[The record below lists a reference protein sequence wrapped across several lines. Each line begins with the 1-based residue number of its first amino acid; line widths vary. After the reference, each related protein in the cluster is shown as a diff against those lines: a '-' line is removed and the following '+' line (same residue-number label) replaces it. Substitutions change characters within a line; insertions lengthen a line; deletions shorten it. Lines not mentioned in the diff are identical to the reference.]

1 MSTQREGT
9 HHARRQLELDLI
21 LSTPPTR
28 RKGAPHARRQLELD
42 LILSTPPPA
51 GKEHPMRGDSWS

>member
-9 HHARRQLELDLI
+9 H
-21 LSTPPTR
+21 
-28 RKGAPHARRQLELD
+28 HARRQLELD

>member
-28 RKGAPHARRQLELD
+28 RKGAPHARRQLELN
-42 LILSTPPPA
+42 LSADRA
-51 GKEHPMRGDSWS
+51 GWSGHYRGPS